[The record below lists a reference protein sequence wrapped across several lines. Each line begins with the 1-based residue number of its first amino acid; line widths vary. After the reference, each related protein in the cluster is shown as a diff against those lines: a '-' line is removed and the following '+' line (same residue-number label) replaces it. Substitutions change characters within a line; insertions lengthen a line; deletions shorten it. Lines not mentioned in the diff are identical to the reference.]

1 MKQTT
6 TIQVPGFRWNQRC
19 TGQDETATKGEIM
32 GKILAL
38 VLCIGLL
45 FVVLPATATQWDKTT
60 KVTFSQPVELPN
72 IVLQPGTYVFR
83 LLDVP
88 GDRHVVQVFNA
99 DQTKLYTTILAI
111 PNYRLTPTE
120 KTVMPFEERPIG
132 MPEAMHAWFYPGD
145 NFGQEFVYPKVRAA
159 EIAKATQEPVLAAE
173 ITPAETPAELLEAP
187 VVTLTPEIVTLAPD
201 TKELA
206 KTFIPE
212 PREPIT
218 WEVPPLT
225 VPAPEPIELP
235 KTASPFPFLALVGLS
250 ALAAS
255 LALRIVV
262 GKFS

>member
-1 MKQTT
+1 
-6 TIQVPGFRWNQRC
+6 
-19 TGQDETATKGEIM
+19 M
-32 GKILAL
+32 GRILAL

-45 FVVLPATATQWDKTT
+45 FVVLPATAGQWDKAT

-83 LLDVP
+83 LFDSP
-88 GDRHVVQVFNA
+88 ADRHIVRVFNA
-99 DQTKLYTTILAI
+99 DETKLYTTILAI

-145 NFGQEFVYPKVRAA
+145 NFGQEFVYPKARAV

-173 ITPAETPAELLEAP
+173 ITPAETPAELLDVP
-187 VVTLTPEIVTLAPD
+187 VVTLTPD
-201 TKELA
+201 KKEVA
-206 KTFIPE
+206 KTFVLE

-218 WEVPPLT
+218 WETPPLT

-235 KTASPFPFLALVGLS
+235 KTASLFPLLALVGLS

-255 LALRIVV
+255 LALRVV
-262 GKFS
+262 VAKLS

>member
-1 MKQTT
+1 
-6 TIQVPGFRWNQRC
+6 
-19 TGQDETATKGEIM
+19 M

-83 LLDVP
+83 LFDSP
-88 GDRHVVQVFNA
+88 EDRHVVQVFNA

-111 PNYRLTPTE
+111 PNYRLTRTE
-120 KTVMPFEERPIG
+120 KSVMPFEERPAG
-132 MPEAMHAWFYPGD
+132 MPEALHAWFYPGD
-145 NFGQEFVYPKVRAA
+145 NFGQEFVYPKARAA

-173 ITPAETPAELLEAP
+173 ITPAETPAELLKAR
-187 VVTLTPEIVTLAPD
+187 VVTLTPD
-201 TKELA
+201 NKELA
-206 KTFIPE
+206 RTFIPE

-235 KTASPFPFLALVGLS
+235 KTASPFPLLALVGLS

-255 LALRIVV
+255 LALRVV
-262 GKFS
+262 AGKLS